1 MSKLSLQESKQT
13 ILKLMVESRAA
24 YLTTIDEKGFPITR
38 AMFNLRNNEQFPEL
52 LEFFQNQNNDFVI
65 YISTNTASSK
75 VTHIRN
81 NPKISVYFC
90 DPDDFKGVMF
100 GGVAEI
106 VEDRDVKRKIW
117 LDWWTKYY
125 LEGVDDPDYTL
136 LCLNP
141 KHVRYY
147 HKLQPVTF
155 DL

>member
-1 MSKLSLQESKQT
+1 MSEISLKESRKS

-38 AMFNLRNNEQFPEL
+38 AMFNLRNQEQFPEL
-52 LEFFQNQNNDFVI
+52 LDFFKSQDNEFLI

-75 VTHIRN
+75 VTHIQK

-90 DPDDFKGVMF
+90 NPDEFEGVMF

-106 VEDRDVKRKIW
+106 IEDRDMKHAIW
-117 LDWWTKYY
+117 LDWWDRYY
-125 LEGVDDPDYTL
+125 LEGVDDPDFTL
-136 LCLNP
+136 LHLNP